1 MTPADPTITIR
12 TATDA
17 DAPVL
22 ARLAALDETATI
34 HLPALI
40 AEQDGRPVAARSL
53 ADGLVAADPF
63 TRVADIVEL
72 LELRAARLT
81 GPPRHRRVP
90 RMRRGRR
97 AVIAG
102 A

>member
-1 MTPADPTITIR
+1 MTTADPTITIR

-17 DAPVL
+17 DVPDL

-40 AEQDGRPVAARSL
+40 AEADGRLIAARSL

-63 TRVADIVEL
+63 ARTADVIEL
-72 LELRAARLT
+72 LELRAARLA
-81 GPPRHRRVP
+81 GSPHRRGLAL
-90 RMRRGRR
+90 RRRGRHTANAR
-97 AVIAG
+97 A
-102 A
+102 